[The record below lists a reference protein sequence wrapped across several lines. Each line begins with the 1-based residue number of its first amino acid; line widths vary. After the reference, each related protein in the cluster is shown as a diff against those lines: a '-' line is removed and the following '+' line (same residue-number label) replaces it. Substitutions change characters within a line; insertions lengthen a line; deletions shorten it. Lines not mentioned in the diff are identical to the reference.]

1 MKRSAEIL
9 GLSIIS
15 INEGEELGTVKDF
28 VIDPAGGSIVAMV
41 VEDGKKYYA
50 AKLLPFSAVVGL
62 GEYAVTVESSSNIVA
77 VTAVP
82 EYEKLL
88 SVDIKVVGTKVLT
101 KTGQIQGK
109 VTEIIVDES
118 GKIITCEIE
127 EMSGQI
133 SNIPSEQVITF
144 GKDVLIVTGN
154 EIIASAQKKSESIA
168 APEAPV
174 IEEVESAVEPEPI
187 VEPVQPVQPEI
198 LAEPVAEP
206 ALVIAPEPAPVEP
219 EPTLQPEIVPEPEPV
234 LEEPIKAPDK
244 PKADDRHRKYL
255 LGKKASRRIET
266 DNGVVIVEQG
276 GEITEEV
283 LQKAKLAG
291 KFVELSMNVQ

>member
-1 MKRSAEIL
+1 MKRSEEIL

-88 SVDIKVVGTKVLT
+88 QVDIKVVGTKVLT

-133 SNIPSEQVITF
+133 SNIPAEQVITF
-144 GKDVLIVTGN
+144 GKDVLIVTGDDVTAA
-154 EIIASAQKKSESIA
+154 EAQKKSELA
-168 APEAPV
+168 APVVEAQPAAPV
-174 IEEVESAVEPEPI
+174 FESAVVPEPI
-187 VEPVQPVQPEI
+187 QV
-198 LAEPVAEP
+198 P
-206 ALVIAPEPAPVEP
+206 ALESVPAPEPIQETA
-219 EPTLQPEIVPEPEPV
+219 PEPEPV
-234 LEEPIKAPDK
+234 KEESVSDSEAKT
-244 PKADDRHRKYL
+244 KADDRHRKYL
-255 LGKKASRRIET
+255 LGKKASRLIET

>member
-1 MKRSAEIL
+1 MKRSEEIL

-88 SVDIKVVGTKVLT
+88 QVDIKVVGTKVLT

-109 VTEIIVDES
+109 VTEIIVDET

-133 SNIPSEQVITF
+133 SNIPAEQVITF

-154 EIIASAQKKSESIA
+154 DIAAVQPQKKSEPVVEAVPIVEAQSAA
-168 APEAPV
+168 APEPK
-174 IEEVESAVEPEPI
+174 VE
-187 VEPVQPVQPEI
+187 EPVAPVQPEI
-198 LAEPVAEP
+198 QEAAPVIEP
-206 ALVIAPEPAPVEP
+206 AAAPEPIEEP
-219 EPTLQPEIVPEPEPV
+219 IPQPEPEPV
-234 LEEPIKAPDK
+234 KEEPAPEAK

-266 DNGVVIVEQG
+266 DNGVVIVDEG

-291 KFVELSMNVQ
+291 KFVELSMNIQ

>member
-1 MKRSAEIL
+1 MKRSEEIL

-28 VIDPAGGSIVAMV
+28 VIDPTGGSIVAMV

-50 AKLLPFSAVVGL
+50 AKLLPFSSVVGL

-88 SVDIKVVGTKVLT
+88 EVDIKVVGTKVLT

-118 GKIITCEIE
+118 GKIITCEVE
-127 EMSGQI
+127 EMNGQI
-133 SNIPSEQVITF
+133 SNIPAEQVITF
-144 GKDVLIVTGN
+144 GKDVLIVTGKDVVN
-154 EIIASAQKKSESIA
+154 AQTQKKSEPVVEAKTAEPEQTTEEPAPAAEVQA
-168 APEAPV
+168 AP
-174 IEEVESAVEPEPI
+174 
-187 VEPVQPVQPEI
+187 
-198 LAEPVAEP
+198 EPVAE
-206 ALVIAPEPAPVEP
+206 EP
-219 EPTLQPEIVPEPEPV
+219 VPEVSEPV
-234 LEEPIKAPDK
+234 KEEPVQEEVK

-266 DNGVVIVEQG
+266 DNGVVIVEEG

>member
-1 MKRSAEIL
+1 MKRSEEIL

-88 SVDIKVVGTKVLT
+88 ETDIKVVGTKVLT

-109 VTEIIVDES
+109 VTEIIVDET

-133 SNIPSEQVITF
+133 SNVAAEQVITF
-144 GKDVLIVTGN
+144 GKDVLIVTGKDIVMA
-154 EIIASAQKKSESIA
+154 EPQKKVEPAVVSPVAEVQSAETEPKIEE
-168 APEAPV
+168 PEQKAEEPVAPV
-174 IEEVESAVEPEPI
+174 VEPEPATPEPI
-187 VEPVQPVQPEI
+187 VE
-198 LAEPVAEP
+198 A
-206 ALVIAPEPAPVEP
+206 APQEQI
-219 EPTLQPEIVPEPEPV
+219 T
-234 LEEPIKAPDK
+234 EEPGKTEANS
-244 PKADDRHRKYL
+244 KADDRHRKYL